1 MFKKAERKIA
11 KLRLALIGPSGAGK
25 TYSALLI
32 AKGLSGKIAMIDTER
47 GSGSL
52 YADLANYDVLQIN
65 PPFTPQKYVD
75 AIHAAEK
82 AGYEVLIIDSLS
94 HAWSGPGGVLEIQ
107 DKVAKSTRNSFSAW
121 REVTPQHNLLV
132 DTILAAACHVIVTMR
147 TKTAYEV
154 VTEGGK
160 TKVSKVGTNPVQR
173 EGMEYEF
180 TVVMDLSIDGHVASA
195 SKDRTSLFDGA
206 YFTPG
211 AETGLKLMGWL
222 NSGAAEAPDSA
233 EPQQPKQDAP
243 DPSFWLRHMHQL
255 FEGLR
260 LEALL
265 GEYFQYVQDRYKVL
279 DINDLTKD
287 QWNEQLTML
296 RQCLGS
302 PTKKEKFVDILSQWK
317 MAA

>member
-32 AKGLSGKIAMIDTER
+32 AKGLSGKVAMIDTER

-52 YADLANYDVLQIN
+52 YADLADYDVLQIN

-82 AGYEVLIIDSLS
+82 AGYDVLIIDSLS

-132 DTILAAACHVIVTMR
+132 DTILAASCHVIVTMR

-211 AETGLKLMGWL
+211 EETGNKLLFWL
-222 NSGAAEAPDSA
+222 NSGAAIAASEQT
-233 EPQQPKQDAP
+233 EPTTNSPRE
-243 DPSFWLRHMHQL
+243 STFWWTHLHQL
-255 FEGLR
+255 LDS
-260 LEALL
+260 LSLTPL
-265 GEYFQYVQDRYKVL
+265 KDEYYHYARERYGVL
-279 DINDLTKD
+279 DMEELTKE
-287 QWNEQLTML
+287 QWQEQLTML
-296 RQCLGS
+296 RQCLS
-302 PTKKEKFVDILSQWK
+302 NTEKKDKFMNILSQMK